1 MTTMFSGINSQLL
14 FGQLLLGL
22 INGSFYAMLSMG
34 LAIIFGLM
42 NVVNFTHGAQY
53 MLGAFVAWL
62 LLQFFGIGFW
72 PSLIIAPISVALF
85 GMVMERLL
93 LRPLQ
98 RLDHLYGL
106 LATYAVSLIVEG
118 LVRYQ
123 YGSTGLPYQNPMPG
137 GVHLGFMF
145 LPYYRL
151 WVVVFSIAICLG
163 TWFLIEN
170 TKLGAYLRAAN
181 EKPQIV
187 ETFGINVPKMMTLTY
202 GFGVGLAAL
211 SGVLAAPIYQVSPSM
226 GSSLMIV
233 VFAVVVIG
241 GMGSIAGAAVTGY
254 MLGVIEGLTKV
265 FYPQAASVVIFMFM
279 IIALYL
285 RPAGI
290 FVDKESI

>member
-1 MTTMFSGINSQLL
+1 MFENISTQLIFSQI
-14 FGQLLLGL
+14 LLGL

-42 NVVNFTHGAQY
+42 NVVNFAHGAQY

-62 LLQFFGIGFW
+62 LLTYLGLGYW
-72 PSLIIAPISVALF
+72 PSLVIAPLVVAAF
-85 GMVMERLL
+85 GMVVERLL

-98 RLDHLYGL
+98 SLDHLYGL
-106 LATYAVSLIVEG
+106 LATYALALIVEG
-118 LVRYQ
+118 LVRQQ
-123 YGSTGLPYQNPMPG
+123 YGSTGLPYESPMPG
-137 GVHLGFMF
+137 GVNLGFMF

-151 WVVVFSIAICLG
+151 WVVVFSLAVCVG
-163 TWFLIEN
+163 TWLLIEH

-187 ETFGINVPKMMTLTY
+187 ETFGINVPKMVTLTY

-226 GSSLMIV
+226 GSSLIIV

-254 MLGVIEGLTKV
+254 ALGVVERLTKV
-265 FYPQAASVVIFMFM
+265 FYPEGASVVIFLFM
-279 IIALYL
+279 IVVLYL

-290 FVDKESI
+290 FADKEASS

>member
-1 MTTMFSGINSQLL
+1 MFEGISTQLL
-14 FGQLLLGL
+14 FGQILLGL

-42 NVVNFTHGAQY
+42 SVVNFTHGAQY
-53 MLGAFVAWL
+53 MLGAFAAWL
-62 LLQFFGIGFW
+62 LLNFLGIGYW
-72 PSLIIAPISVALF
+72 PSLIIAPIAVAIF

-98 RLDHLYGL
+98 GLDHLYSL
-106 LATYAVSLIVEG
+106 LATYGAALIVEG
-118 LVRYQ
+118 LVRYKV
-123 YGSTGLPYQNPMPG
+123 GSTGLPYENPIPG
-137 GVHLGFMF
+137 GVNLGFMF
-145 LPYYRL
+145 VPYYRL
-151 WVVVFSIAICLG
+151 WVVVFSLVTCIG
-163 TWFLIEN
+163 TWLLIEH

-181 EKPQIV
+181 EKPVVV

-254 MLGVIEGLTKV
+254 MLGVVEGLTKV
-265 FYPQAASVVIFMFM
+265 FYPEAASVVIFLFM
-279 IIALYL
+279 IIALYF
-285 RPAGI
+285 RPSGI
-290 FVDKESI
+290 FADKESV

>member
-1 MTTMFSGINSQLL
+1 MFENLSPQLL
-14 FGQLLLGL
+14 FGQILLGL

-42 NVVNFTHGAQY
+42 NVVNFAHGAQY

-62 LLQFFGIGFW
+62 LLTYMGIGYW
-72 PSLIIAPISVALF
+72 PALFIAPLIVAVL
-85 GMVMERLL
+85 GMVVERLL

-98 RLDHLYGL
+98 NLDHLYGL
-106 LATYAVSLIVEG
+106 LATYALALIVEG
-118 LVRYQ
+118 LIRNQ
-123 YGSTGLPYQNPMPG
+123 YGSTGMPYENPIPG
-137 GVHLGFMF
+137 GVNLGFMF
-145 LPYYRL
+145 VPYYRL
-151 WVVVFSIAICLG
+151 WVVVFSIVVCTA
-163 TWFLIEN
+163 TWVVIEH

-187 ETFGINVPKMMTLTY
+187 ESFGINVPKMITLTY

-226 GSSLMIV
+226 GSNLIIV

-254 MLGVIEGLTKV
+254 MLGVVEGLTKV
-265 FYPQAASVVIFMFM
+265 IYPEAASIVIFLFM
-279 IIALYL
+279 IVSLYL

-290 FVDKESI
+290 FAPKESL

>member
-1 MTTMFSGINSQLL
+1 MFDGISTQLL
-14 FGQLLLGL
+14 FGQILLGL

-42 NVVNFTHGAQY
+42 NVVNFAHGAQY

-62 LLQFFGIGFW
+62 LLQHLGVPYWGA
-72 PSLIIAPISVALF
+72 LVIAPVIVAAF

-98 RLDHLYGL
+98 NLDHLYGL
-106 LATYAVSLIVEG
+106 LATYAVALIVEG
-118 LVRYQ
+118 LVRQQ
-123 YGSTGLPYQNPMPG
+123 YGSTGIPYENPMPG
-137 GVHLGFMF
+137 GVNLGFMF

-151 WVVVFSIAICLG
+151 WVVAFSLVTCIG
-163 TWFLIEN
+163 TWLLIEH

-187 ETFGINVPKMMTLTY
+187 EAFGINVPKMITLTY

-211 SGVLAAPIYQVSPSM
+211 GGVLAAPIYQVSPSM
-226 GSSLMIV
+226 GSGVIIV

-254 MLGVIEGLTKV
+254 MLGVVEGLTKV
-265 FYPQAASVVIFMFM
+265 FYPEAANLVIFLFM
-279 IIALYL
+279 IVALFV
-285 RPAGI
+285 RPSGI
-290 FVDKESI
+290 FAAKEST

>member
-1 MTTMFSGINSQLL
+1 MFENLSTQLIFSQV
-14 FGQLLLGL
+14 LLGL

-42 NVVNFTHGAQY
+42 NVVNFAHGAQY

-62 LLQFFGIGFW
+62 LLTWLGLGYW
-72 PSLIIAPISVALF
+72 PALLIAPVIVACF
-85 GMVMERLL
+85 GMVVERLL

-98 RLDHLYGL
+98 NLDHLYGL
-106 LATYAVSLIVEG
+106 LATYALALIIEG
-118 LVRYQ
+118 LVRQQ
-123 YGSTGLPYQNPMPG
+123 YGSTGLPYENPMPG
-137 GVHLGFMF
+137 GMNLGFMF

-151 WVVVFSIAICLG
+151 WVVVFSLAVCIG
-163 TWFLIEN
+163 TWLLIEH

-181 EKPQIV
+181 EKPTIV
-187 ETFGINVPKMMTLTY
+187 ETFGINVPKMITLTY

-226 GSSLMIV
+226 GSNLIII

-241 GMGSIAGAAVTGY
+241 GMGSIAGAAVVGY
-254 MLGVIEGLTKV
+254 ALGVVEGLTKV
-265 FYPQAASVVIFMFM
+265 FYPEGASVVIFLFM
-279 IIALYL
+279 ILALYV

-290 FVDKESI
+290 FADKGASS

>member
-1 MTTMFSGINSQLL
+1 MFEGISTQLL
-14 FGQLLLGL
+14 FGQILLGL

-62 LLQFFGIGFW
+62 LLNHLGLGYW
-72 PSLIIAPISVALF
+72 YSLILAPVVVAAF
-85 GMVMERLL
+85 GMLMERLL

-98 RLDHLYGL
+98 NLDHLYGL
-106 LATYAVSLIVEG
+106 LATYAVALIVEG
-118 LVRYQ
+118 LARYQ
-123 YGSTGLPYQNPMPG
+123 YGSTGLPYENPISG
-137 GVHLGFMF
+137 GVNLGFMF

-151 WVVVFSIAICLG
+151 WVVVFSIVTCFG
-163 TWFLIEN
+163 TWLLIEH

-181 EKPQIV
+181 ENPRIV
-187 ETFGINVPKMMTLTY
+187 ESFGINVPKMMTLTY

-241 GMGSIAGAAVTGY
+241 GMGSIMGAAITGY
-254 MLGVIEGLTKV
+254 MLGIIEGLTKV
-265 FYPQAASVVIFMFM
+265 IYPEAASVVIFLFM
-279 IIALYL
+279 IVALYL
-285 RPAGI
+285 RPAGM
-290 FVDKESI
+290 FASKESV

>member
-1 MTTMFSGINSQLL
+1 MFENLSTQLL
-14 FGQLLLGL
+14 FGQILLGL
-22 INGSFYAMLSMG
+22 INGSFYATLSMG

-42 NVVNFTHGAQY
+42 NVVNFAHGVQY
-53 MLGAFVAWL
+53 MLGAFVTWL
-62 LLQFFGIGFW
+62 LLTHLGLGYW
-72 PSLIIAPISVALF
+72 PSFVIAPVVVALL

-98 RLDHLYGL
+98 NLDHLYGL
-106 LATYAVSLIVEG
+106 LATYAIALIVEG
-118 LVRYQ
+118 LIRQQ
-123 YGSTGLPYQNPMPG
+123 YGSTGLPYDNPMPG
-137 GVHLGFMF
+137 GINLGFMF

-151 WVVVFSIAICLG
+151 WVVVFSLAVCIG
-163 TWFLIEN
+163 TWLLIEH

-187 ETFGINVPKMMTLTY
+187 ETFGVNVPKMITLTY

-226 GSSLMIV
+226 GTSLMIV

-254 MLGVIEGLTKV
+254 ALGIIEGLTKV
-265 FYPQAASVVIFMFM
+265 FYPEAATVVIFLFM

-290 FVDKESI
+290 FADKEAVS

>member
-1 MTTMFSGINSQLL
+1 MFENLSSQLI
-14 FGQLLLGL
+14 FSQILLGL

-42 NVVNFTHGAQY
+42 NVVNFAHGAQY
-53 MLGAFVAWL
+53 MLGAFIAWL
-62 LLQFFGIGFW
+62 LLTHLGLGYW
-72 PSLIIAPISVALF
+72 PALIIAPVIVGAF

-98 RLDHLYGL
+98 NLDHLYGL
-106 LATYAVSLIVEG
+106 LATYAVALIVEG
-118 LVRYQ
+118 LIRQQ
-123 YGSTGLPYQNPMPG
+123 YGSTGLPYESPMPG
-137 GVHLGFMF
+137 GMNLGFMF

-151 WVVVFSIAICLG
+151 WVVLFSLAICIGSWL
-163 TWFLIEN
+163 LIEH

-187 ETFGINVPKMMTLTY
+187 ETFGINVPKMVTLTY

-226 GSSLMIV
+226 GSNLIII

-254 MLGVIEGLTKV
+254 ALGVVEGLTKV
-265 FYPQAASVVIFMFM
+265 FYPEGASVVIFLFM
-279 IIALYL
+279 IVVLYL

-290 FVDKESI
+290 FADKEATS